1 MPAAGAEGTVRERL
15 LEALRAGPA
24 TAKDLSRAV
33 GASERDV
40 VRHLEHVERSL
51 RGRGGRLRVEP
62 PACLDCGF
70 GFAKR
75 ERLARPGHCPR
86 CKGTRI
92 SLPRFSVEEAPPR

>member
-1 MPAAGAEGTVRERL
+1 VPGVGAGGTVREQL
-15 LEALRAGPA
+15 LEALRVGPA
-24 TAKDLSRAV
+24 TARDLSRAV
-33 GASERDV
+33 GVSERDV
-40 VRHLEHVERSL
+40 LRHLGHVERSL

-62 PACLDCGF
+62 PSCLDCGF

-92 SLPRFSVEEAPPR
+92 SLPSFSVEEGRPR

>member
-1 MPAAGAEGTVRERL
+1 VPPADAGGTVREQL

-24 TAKDLSRAV
+24 TVKDLSRTV
-33 GASERDV
+33 GVSERDV

-51 RGRGGRLRVEP
+51 RGRGGRLRVAL

-92 SLPRFSVEEAPPR
+92 SLPSFSVEEGRPR